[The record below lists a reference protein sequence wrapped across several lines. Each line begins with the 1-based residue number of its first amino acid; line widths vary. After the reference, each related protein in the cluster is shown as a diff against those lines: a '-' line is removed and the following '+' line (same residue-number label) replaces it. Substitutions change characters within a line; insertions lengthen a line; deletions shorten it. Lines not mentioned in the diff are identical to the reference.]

1 MENSVVLFESS
12 DGLVSLPVQVDVER
26 NDVWLTRQHMA
37 ELFGRDVNTIG
48 KHVNNALREEL
59 SKPSNPVVAKFA
71 TTAADGKTYQVEH
84 YSLDMVLS
92 VGYRVKSQRGVD
104 YRRWAAN
111 EQRRHSID
119 GHPRT
124 RSASSR

>member
-1 MENSVVLFESS
+1 MGNSIILFESS
-12 DGLVSLPVQVDVER
+12 GGLVSLPVQVDVER

-37 ELFGRDVNTIG
+37 ELLGRDVKSIG

-71 TTAADGKTYQVEH
+71 TTVADGKTYQVEH

-92 VGYRVKSQRGVD
+92 VGYRVKSQRGVEF
-104 YRRWAAN
+104 RRWVTDVL
-111 EQRRHSID
+111 RRYIID
-119 GHPRT
+119 GHVPRET
-124 RSASSR
+124 LYA